1 MNGFARQSMMK
12 FGNVLSK
19 CMLHLKVASETLLSL
34 EKALLQA
41 LAQVMEQPLLL
52 HVDKHLGKNVRMCH
66 SNSAEMLRDKSAKL
80 FLVNNILRHI
90 DG

>member
-1 MNGFARQSMMK
+1 MK

-19 CMLHLKVASETLLSL
+19 CMLHPKVASETLLSL

-41 LAQVMEQPLLL
+41 LAQVMEHPLLL
-52 HVDKHLGKNVRMCH
+52 HVDKHLGKNVRIYH
-66 SNSAEMLRDKSAKL
+66 NNSAQMFQDKSAKL
-80 FLVNNILRHI
+80 FLVNNILGHI